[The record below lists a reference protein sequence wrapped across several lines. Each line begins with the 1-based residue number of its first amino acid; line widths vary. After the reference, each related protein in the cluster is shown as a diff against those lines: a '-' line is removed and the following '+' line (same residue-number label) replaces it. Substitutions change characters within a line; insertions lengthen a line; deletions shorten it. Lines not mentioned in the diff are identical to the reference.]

1 MLRKTKIV
9 ATIGPASEK
18 LEVLTKLIE
27 AGVDVCR
34 LNFSHG
40 TQEEHGVRI
49 ETIRAA
55 SAAAGKQVAIMIDL
69 KGPEIRIGTF
79 ENGKIF
85 LKEGDLFT
93 LTTEKVVGNQERVW
107 VQYPGI
113 VKDVLAGG
121 YLLLDDGNLTFQAIE
136 VGETE
141 IRCKVI
147 VGGPLSDRKKIN
159 LPGTKVSLPALSDKD
174 ISDIQFGV
182 RMGVDFVAG
191 SFIRKAQD
199 VLDIRR
205 IIEEAGGSQHIISKV
220 ESQEGFDE
228 LEAILQVSDGLM
240 VARGDLGVEVP
251 AEEVPL
257 MQKRMIARANAM
269 GKPVITAT
277 QMLESMTTKPRP
289 TRAEASDVANA
300 IMDGTD
306 AIMLSAESAAGEYPI
321 EAVRTMATIAKR
333 TEEALD
339 HATILTKRGRFGQMD
354 SVTEAISHAT
364 VTTAMEL
371 DAAAIISATRSG
383 FTARMVSKYKP
394 ACPIIAVTPDEAVA
408 RKMRLVWGVVPVV
421 KAETLETDALMDR
434 AVEGALESGL
444 VKNGDL
450 VVITAGVPVGV
461 QGSTNL
467 IKVHTVAD
475 VLVSGTGIGRTP
487 VTGRARVVETEEDA
501 AQVLEGEIII
511 ARFTDAEFVPAMER
525 CAGIVAEEGGLTSH
539 AAVAGLSL
547 GKPVIVGAAGA
558 VERITTGMVVTLDVA
573 HGLVLRGE
581 ANVR

>member
-18 LEVLTKLIE
+18 PEVLTKLIE

-40 TQEEHGVRI
+40 TQEEHRARI
-49 ETIRAA
+49 ETIRLAA
-55 SAAAGKQVAIMIDL
+55 RKAGKDVAIMIDL
-69 KGPEIRIGTF
+69 KGPEIRLGTF
-79 ENGKIF
+79 EGGKIF
-85 LKEGDLFT
+85 LKEGDIFSLV
-93 LTTEKVVGNQERVW
+93 TEKVQGNQERVW
-107 VQYPGI
+107 VQYPEI
-113 VKDVLAGG
+113 TRDVPIGG
-121 YLLLDDGNLTFQAIE
+121 YLLADDGNLTFQAVE
-136 VGETE
+136 VTATE

-159 LPGTKVSLPALSDKD
+159 LPGTKVSLPALSEKD
-174 ISDIQFGV
+174 IADIQFGV
-182 RMGVDFVAG
+182 HMNVDFVAG

-205 IIEEAGGSQHIISKV
+205 VIEEAGGHQHIISKV

-251 AEEVPL
+251 TEEVPL
-257 MQKRMIARANAM
+257 MQKRMIERANAL

-277 QMLESMTTKPRP
+277 QMLESMITKPRP

-306 AIMLSAESAAGEYPI
+306 AIMLSAESAAGQYPVDS
-321 EAVRTMATIAKR
+321 VRTMATIAKR
-333 TEEALD
+333 TEEALNHSD
-339 HATILTKRGRFGQMD
+339 LLSRRGRFGKMD

-364 VTTAMEL
+364 VATAL
-371 DAAAIISATRSG
+371 DLGAAAIISATRSG

-394 ACPIIAVTPDEAVA
+394 SCAIIAVTPDETVA
-408 RKMRLVWGVVPVV
+408 RKLRLVWGVTPVI
-421 KAETLETDALMDR
+421 KLETGDTDSLMDR
-434 AVEGALESGL
+434 AVEGALESGI
-444 VKNGDL
+444 VGSGDL

-475 VLVSGTGIGRTP
+475 VLASGTGIGRMP
-487 VTGRARVVETEEDA
+487 VAGRARLVVTEADA
-501 AQVLEGEIII
+501 ARVEEGEIIV
-511 ARFTDAEFVPAMER
+511 AHQTDAEFVPAMER
-525 CAGIVAEEGGLTSH
+525 CAGVVVEEGGLTSH
-539 AAVAGLSL
+539 AAVVGISL
-547 GKPVIVGAAGA
+547 GKPVIVGAEGA
-558 VERITTGMVVTLDVA
+558 TERIPTGTLITLDVA
-573 HGLVLRGE
+573 HGQVLRGK